1 MAEAEAAEKQ
11 MERLRSER
19 NEARTAL
26 ETERKRHAEEVEL
39 LGERVE
45 VAEVDGGGLS
55 TVKVTWDNPAL
66 AADLANAL
74 VGVYDEVRREVFVAR
89 AEREMAR
96 RLEAQKEEVE
106 AGD

>member
-39 LGERVE
+39 L
-45 VAEVDGGGLS
+45 
-55 TVKVTWDNPAL
+55 K
-66 AADLANAL
+66 
-74 VGVYDEVRREVFVAR
+74 DEVRFVHGR
-89 AEREMAR
+89 ALHIPVHACTGQCVDVDV
-96 RLEAQKEEVE
+96 LGWTAW
-106 AGD
+106 